1 MPFEDLAAFVRPGF
15 DLPVLGRTYYIPPPN
30 ARDGAW
36 LQALIDG
43 VESVVLTAAIG
54 AANKAVLSDE
64 QERTAYQIALGS
76 AYDEMVAAG
85 VPWPVLKHAGWTAWM
100 FWTRGQAAAERSW
113 ARFGEDPGKAET
125 PDPAATSPTS
135 GDTPPEG
142 PSTQAPA

>member
-1 MPFEDLAAFVRPGF
+1 MAFEDLAAFVRPGF
-15 DLPVLGRTYYIPPPN
+15 DLPVLGRRYYIPPPN

-76 AYDEMVAAG
+76 AYDEMVAAE

-100 FWTRGQAAAERSW
+100 FWTRGASAAERYWSK
-113 ARFGEDPGKAET
+113 FGESPGKAET
-125 PDPAATSPTS
+125 TEPATDPTS
-135 GDTPPEG
+135 GDTPPAD
-142 PSTQAPA
+142 PSTPSPA